1 MPNAILRAGPFA
13 ALGDGQTA
21 VDSFVS
27 NEGDNFSGVPVNCN
41 IRDWVGISWKYLV
54 VTNTETSPQTQ
65 EVFIR
70 NSGTNVTV
78 DSNAIVKESGGGGTF
93 EYEGIYFCYQAAQ
106 NFTLAGTFQASGS
119 EGQQDDITFAI
130 GHKGNFGRYF
140 QFNNGTHNPSGSFS
154 ITLPSAVVPKVCAL
168 TFFGGID
175 PSGRITITGINPT

>member
-13 ALGDGQTA
+13 ALGDRQTA

-41 IRDWVGISWKYLV
+41 IRDWVGTSWKYLV
-54 VTNTETSPQTQ
+54 VTNVFTNPQTQ

-78 DSNAIVKESGGGGTF
+78 DSDAIVKESFPGTF

-106 NFTLAGTFQASGS
+106 SFTLAGTFEASGS
-119 EGQQDDITFAI
+119 TGQQDDIIFGI
-130 GHKGNFGRYF
+130 GHKPNFGRYF
-140 QFNNGTHNPSGSFS
+140 SFNCGNDASGSFS

-168 TFFGGID
+168 TFLGGID
-175 PSGRITITGINPT
+175 PTGRITITGINPT